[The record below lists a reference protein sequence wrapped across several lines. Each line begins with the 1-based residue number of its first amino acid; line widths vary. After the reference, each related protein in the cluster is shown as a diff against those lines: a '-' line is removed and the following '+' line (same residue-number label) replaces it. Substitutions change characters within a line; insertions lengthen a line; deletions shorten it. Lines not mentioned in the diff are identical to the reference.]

1 MKRNAKTSKASDSS
15 SAPASKTRGGR
26 IVRLELL
33 SAAATLFARKGYRAS
48 TLDDLA
54 DVLGVAKPT
63 IYQYVKGKE
72 ALLLEVFE
80 TLLDIVEARL
90 GPIARSRQAPDEK
103 LRRMVHAY
111 VRIMAEQPDMATM
124 WMREEASFSEKNLLH
139 ILRRN
144 RKLERIFEAVVEEG
158 QAAGLFR
165 PIMPR
170 LVVLGLFGMCS
181 FVAYWVRLAKI
192 DVDEIAGVFLLM
204 LESGWLDDGKP
215 SRGAWP
221 RAGTVGEALAGPLAQ
236 VAQLEALAGEL
247 AAGMTKA
254 QTRLETGLARRPR
267 RKAKRR

>member
-1 MKRNAKTSKASDSS
+1 MKRNAKTGKAAVPSPVPVSKG
-15 SAPASKTRGGR
+15 RGKR
-26 IVRLELL
+26 IARLELL
-33 SAAATLFARKGYRAS
+33 SAAAALFARKGYRAS

-63 IYQYVKGKE
+63 IYQYVRGKE

-90 GPIARSRQAPDEK
+90 GPIARARQAPDEK
-103 LRRMVHAY
+103 LRRMVYAY
-111 VRIMAEQPDMATM
+111 IQIMAEQPDMATM

-170 LVVLGLFGMCS
+170 LIVLGLFGMCS
-181 FVAYWVRLAKI
+181 FVAYWARLAKI
-192 DVDEIAGVFLLM
+192 DVDEIAGAFLLM
-204 LESGWLDDGKP
+204 LESGWLDDGKAA
-215 SRGAWP
+215 RGAWP
-221 RAGTVGEALAGPLAQ
+221 RAGTVGEALAGPRAQLAR
-236 VAQLEALAGEL
+236 LEALTGEL
-247 AAGMTKA
+247 AAGLSKA
-254 QTRLETGLARRPR
+254 QARLETGLAARPR
-267 RKAKRR
+267 RKTKRR